1 MHIHHHH
8 HTYHHNHP
16 TQPSPSSPHAQQF
29 PRQPRSTRPYYHPA
43 MPPVP
48 VPGRPAFGYVYPPR
62 PFIAPIP
69 VPVGAAFGGP
79 FFFPFPGQSFSWG
92 GRPEGGGQED
102 QDEKDLEDRERAFP
116 PSGPRLFNGV
126 HVPPQA
132 YPRGTRAGFNGT
144 RPADR
149 GRNDPQ
155 ARSRGGFEV
164 HHPDG
169 TVEYEEEE
177 GPRVEEMP
185 LEGEDTWETARAR
198 YRQEREDTAGGEYGE
213 VGSGKGV
220 QEEQLMIQWDG
231 ATALPPPSSP
241 IVLAE
246 QDPRPV
252 APAWPEQTPAS
263 TPNQNVPYTGSGSE
277 WQLVSP
283 QASPSLATPPG
294 AGEVAP
300 SLQMSTT
307 SRPLQPS
314 PGTQAPKG
322 TPEASPVLGVFP
334 DTKLPGRGGS
344 RGKDDQAR
352 KMREDASDTLE
363 DPDKGNHLPTG
374 GKLSSRSLPVRLELA
389 ARDSTGP
396 PPIIDKDKRKEPK
409 HQDTPI
415 VQSEGITPT
424 LTMVADKRNPTAPL
438 SASLPSPEPAQVLDR
453 LLEVTGLSARQFMIM
468 LERGDFKVED
478 AAQGRAA

>member
-1 MHIHHHH
+1 
-8 HTYHHNHP
+8 
-16 TQPSPSSPHAQQF
+16 
-29 PRQPRSTRPYYHPA
+29 
-43 MPPVP
+43 MPP

-62 PFIAPIP
+62 PFIAPMP
-69 VPVGAAFGGP
+69 VPMGAAFGGP
-79 FFFPFPGQSFSWG
+79 FFFPFPGQSFSWD
-92 GRPEGGGQED
+92 GRPEEGGQEA
-102 QDEKDLEDRERAFP
+102 QEGEESTEDRERAFP
-116 PSGPRLFNGV
+116 PSCPRLFNGV

-132 YPRGTRAGFNGT
+132 YPRGTRAGFRGT
-144 RPADR
+144 RPAHR
-149 GRNDPQ
+149 GRDDPK
-155 ARSRGGFEV
+155 ARPRGGFEV

-185 LEGEDTWETARAR
+185 LEGEDAWETARAR
-198 YRQEREDTAGGEYGE
+198 HRQERQGTVGGEDGE
-213 VGSGKGV
+213 VGSGKEM
-220 QEEQLMIQWDG
+220 QEEQLMIGWDG

-241 IVLAE
+241 IVLAM
-246 QDPRPV
+246 QDPRLISS
-252 APAWPEQTPAS
+252 ARPEQTPAS
-263 TPNQNVPYTGSGSE
+263 TTSQNVPHTGSGSE

-283 QASPSLATPPG
+283 QPSPSLATSPG
-294 AGEVAP
+294 AGEAVP
-300 SLQMSTT
+300 SLQTPTTMTSTFQ
-307 SRPLQPS
+307 LS

-322 TPEASPVLGVFP
+322 TPEGSPVLGVFP